1 MINKLDIE
9 ISEKLYKNLLI
20 FLIIIIL
27 VYIAVTFFSFAIPQ
41 KYKMEK
47 NIVMDNDGII
57 KNGINM
63 LKKGKNRL
71 TLSGWAYK
79 TGQDVKI
86 FNSHFIIKNKQTDK
100 MYILKTTMNIIDQ
113 LNNVDEI
120 YDCSKCG
127 LDSQILIF
135 GLKKGAYE
143 LYILYENDN
152 ENLLVNTGIN
162 FEI

>member
-1 MINKLDIE
+1 
-9 ISEKLYKNLLI
+9 
-20 FLIIIIL
+20 
-27 VYIAVTFFSFAIPQ
+27 
-41 KYKMEK
+41 
-47 NIVMDNDGII
+47 
-57 KNGINM
+57 
-63 LKKGKNRL
+63 
-71 TLSGWAYK
+71 
-79 TGQDVKI
+79 
-86 FNSHFIIKNKQTDK
+86 

-113 LNNVDEI
+113 LNNVDET